1 MVMYLGSNHILRVVR
16 LGLAAILGMAVVASA
31 FADNAVKSPGKKTV
45 VVPLKAVQYGSPGFG
60 PADLIV
66 TAMGKVASSKQAKQP
81 VQPVV
86 ANTRDTAASENKI
99 VSTVATADVFTTVV
113 SVAAAQTKLDI
124 GIYNML
130 GKRMADV
137 YTGGVARGMHEF
149 TTPITQLPDG
159 VYICIMQGSNFRRAS
174 KFYLSR

>member
-1 MVMYLGSNHILRVVR
+1 MLLGSNHLVRVCLVAV
-16 LGLAAILGMAVVASA
+16 LALATVVTA
-31 FADNAVKSPGKKTV
+31 FADNAVKAPGKKTV

-66 TAMGKVASSKQAKQP
+66 TAMGKLASSKQAKQTA
-81 VQPVV
+81 QAVV
-86 ANTRDTAASENKI
+86 ANTRDTAASDNKI

-113 SVAAAQTKLDI
+113 SVASAQAKLDV

-137 YTGGVARGMHEF
+137 YTGAAARGMHEF
-149 TTPITQLPDG
+149 TTPISQLPDG

>member
-1 MVMYLGSNHILRVVR
+1 MLLGSNHLVRVCRVC
-16 LGLAAILGMAVVASA
+16 LVAVLALATVVTA
-31 FADNAVKSPGKKTV
+31 FADNAVKAPGKKTV

-60 PADLIV
+60 PANLIV
-66 TAMGKVASSKQAKQP
+66 TAMGKLASSKQAKQTA
-81 VQPVV
+81 QAVV
-86 ANTRDTAASENKI
+86 ANTRDTAASDNKI

-113 SVAAAQTKLDI
+113 SVASAQAKLDV

-137 YTGGVARGMHEF
+137 YTGSAARGMHEF
-149 TTPITQLPDG
+149 TTPISQLPDG

>member
-1 MVMYLGSNHILRVVR
+1 MLLGSNHLVRVCRVC
-16 LGLAAILGMAVVASA
+16 LVAVLALATVVTA
-31 FADNAVKSPGKKTV
+31 FADNAVKAPGKKTV

-66 TAMGKVASSKQAKQP
+66 TAMGKLASSKQAKQTA
-81 VQPVV
+81 QAVV
-86 ANTRDTAASENKI
+86 ANTRDTAASDNKI

-113 SVAAAQTKLDI
+113 SVASSQAKLDV

-137 YTGGVARGMHEF
+137 YTGSAARGMHEF
-149 TTPITQLPDG
+149 TTPISQLPDG

>member
-1 MVMYLGSNHILRVVR
+1 MKSACNHILRI
-16 LGLAAILGMAVVASA
+16 GLVAVVAMA
-31 FADNAVKSPGKKTV
+31 TVVAAHADNAIKSPGKKSV

-66 TAMGKVASSKQAKQP
+66 TALGKAASAKQ
-81 VQPVV
+81 VKQPTL
-86 ANTRDTAASENKI
+86 ANARDTAASDNRI
-99 VSTVATADVFTTVV
+99 VSTVATSDAFTATVV
-113 SVAAAQTKLDI
+113 LSSNQSKIDV

-137 YTGGVARGMHEF
+137 YSGAATRGSHEF
-149 TTPITQLPDG
+149 TTPISQLPDG
-159 VYICIMQGSNFRRAS
+159 VYICIVQGSNFRRAS

>member
-1 MVMYLGSNHILRVVR
+1 MLLGSNHLVRVCLIAV
-16 LGLAAILGMAVVASA
+16 LALATVVTA
-31 FADNAVKSPGKKTV
+31 FADNAVKAPGKKTV

-66 TAMGKVASSKQAKQP
+66 TAMGKLASSKQAKQTA
-81 VQPVV
+81 QAVV
-86 ANTRDTAASENKI
+86 ANTRDTAASDNKI

-113 SVAAAQTKLDI
+113 SVASAQAKLDV

-137 YTGGVARGMHEF
+137 YTGAAARGMHEF
-149 TTPITQLPDG
+149 TTPISQLPDG